1 MLRVYLDQAKWID
14 LANAAQGRPNG
25 ARFGDALTVVRAA
38 VDRGLA
44 SFPLSAAHYLETCR
58 RADPRSRLALA
69 RVMSEISRH
78 HTIAGPQALVPAEV
92 EAALHERFG
101 RPLGPKTAQVF
112 GFGASHAFNNPSLGL
127 DYSFFERTL
136 RISAR
141 ALRDMVEKALLG
153 GPSANLEAIGLG
165 TRALG
170 DIADRYRSGEDDLAA
185 RIVAHG
191 SPRPSPRR
199 RLMTGL
205 PPSGGPLRPAGFED
219 RMGHRLAISESVA
232 LRSPDT
238 SSRLPHAVPVA
249 DRVRWLPITVP
260 GLPRWPIHSVCQG
273 RSKTGPATP
282 VEKWT
287 TREARAHPGAEP

>member
-127 DYSFFERTL
+127 DYSFFGFDEPTERRWNRTIQAEGCSAL
-136 RISAR
+136 PVLKTGWATDSPSVSRRHFARRIQ
-141 ALRDMVEKALLG
+141 
-153 GPSANLEAIGLG
+153 P
-165 TRALG
+165 
-170 DIADRYRSGEDDLAA
+170 
-185 RIVAHG
+185 
-191 SPRPSPRR
+191 
-199 RLMTGL
+199 
-205 PPSGGPLRPAGFED
+205 
-219 RMGHRLAISESVA
+219 
-232 LRSPDT
+232 
-238 SSRLPHAVPVA
+238 SRLPHAVPVA
-249 DRVRWLPITVP
+249 DRVRRLPITVP
-260 GLPRWPIHSVCQG
+260 GLPRWLVDSM
-273 RSKTGPATP
+273 
-282 VEKWT
+282 
-287 TREARAHPGAEP
+287 PGSR